1 MKPTTD
7 ISRREFVTVAGAVT
21 TSALAGCSGS
31 TVETTE
37 SAMETTD
44 GSTTGANTTGDGAT
58 ETNDLVRAIDSQAV
72 PFEPTAPSS
81 GLDDIATRLAE
92 TPIVGIGESSHGVK
106 EFKTIPRQLVQR
118 LVSDHGYRLVAI
130 EGTLGDFASVNAY
143 VTGGEGDLDAAL
155 SSLEFYFWQTDEIR
169 RLFQWLREFNDGRP
183 SADQAVVRGYDA
195 QFYHI
200 NARAIRSYLDSVDSE
215 YLAEIEDSLEPLT
228 TRFQATDPSTVATDS
243 QMALIE
249 DLEERL
255 RTHESR
261 YVEQRSETEFRLMQR
276 HVWTLE
282 RGVRFVEKLAAEEYT
297 QGKTIRDAAM
307 ADNVAW
313 LREWT
318 GSERA
323 IVMGNANHTMR
334 NVGDASEDGARMG
347 QHLTERFGSD
357 YYSLGLLFGSG
368 SFAVP
373 ANHERTEFE
382 TFDLGGPVGKTLE
395 ATLAEASHPQ
405 FFLDFE
411 DVRERDSIDRS
422 VANTSKMQVTAPKAP
437 EKGAMAIPEPPGEL
451 MDGIVFIRDVS
462 PATFSGSA

>member
-7 ISRREFVTVAGAVT
+7 ISRREFVTVASAVT
-21 TSALAGCSGS
+21 ASALAGCSGN

-37 SAMETTD
+37 SAIETTD
-44 GSTTGANTTGDGAT
+44 RNTTGSSPTGDGAT
-58 ETNDLVRAIDSQAV
+58 ETSDLLRAIDNQAI
-72 PFEPTAPSS
+72 PFDLTASSS
-81 GLDDIATRLAE
+81 GLDDIAARLAE

-106 EFKTIPRQLVQR
+106 EFKQIPRQLVQR
-118 LVSDHGYRLVAI
+118 LVGDHGYRLVAI
-130 EGTLGDFASVNAY
+130 EGTLGDFAPVNAY
-143 VTGGEGDLDAAL
+143 VTDGKGDLDTAL

-200 NARAIRSYLDSVDSE
+200 NARAIRTYLDSVDPE

-228 TRFQATDPSTVATDS
+228 TRFQTTDPAAVATDS
-243 QMALIE
+243 QMALLE
-249 DLEERL
+249 DLKERL
-255 RTHESR
+255 RTHKSR

-276 HVWTLE
+276 HVWTLG
-282 RGVRFVEKLAAEEYT
+282 RGLRFVEKLAAEEYT

-318 GSERA
+318 DSERA
-323 IVMGNANHTMR
+323 IVMGNANHTTR
-334 NVGDASEDGARMG
+334 NVGDTSESGTRMG

-373 ANHERTEFE
+373 ANHKKTEFE
-382 TFDLGGPVGKTLE
+382 TFELGGPVAETLE

-405 FFLDFE
+405 FFIDFA
-411 DVRERDSIDRS
+411 DVRERASIDRS
-422 VANTSKMQVTAPKAP
+422 AADTAKFQLTAPKVP
-437 EKGAMAIPEPPGEL
+437 ERGAMALPEPPDEL
-451 MDGIVFIRDVS
+451 MDGVVFIREVS
-462 PATFSGSA
+462 PAAFSGSA